1 MFDTSN
7 LHNKIVFLKKGTHV
21 FDSNIEFSTFVY
33 NSALL
38 HDNSFS
44 LFAAVAVFCWVFS
57 CCRSL
62 SGRTC
67 SSCHC
72 VLTGSKLGC
81 RGRLWMI
88 NHCRSPSIMP
98 ISGIGSSTQAD
109 AVWSFWDGLVSCAVR
124 HVIPST
130 SWLIDYRLM
139 QFASCC
145 LSCLRGSS
153 RRCPALT
160 CLPPFSFF
168 CNPSYDW
175 LVGAPM
181 AQPCPSVKSHMSH
194 LRSDWFALR
203 ESCTLKNPDLL
214 MEK

>member
-7 LHNKIVFLKKGTHV
+7 LHNKIVFLKKATHA
-21 FDSNIEFSTFVY
+21 FYSNIEFSTFVY
-33 NSALL
+33 NPALL

-44 LFAAVAVFCWVFS
+44 LTAAVAVFC
-57 CCRSL
+57 CHSL
-62 SGRTC
+62 SGRTR
-67 SSCHC
+67 SSCLC

-98 ISGIGSSTQAD
+98 VSGIGSSTQAD
-109 AVWSFWDGLVSCAVR
+109 AVWSFWDGLVSCAAR

-168 CNPSYDW
+168 ATPHTIGLSEHRW
-175 LVGAPM
+175 LSHAPLSK
-181 AQPCPSVKSHMSH
+181 AICHIWGVIG
-194 LRSDWFALR
+194 LLR
-203 ESCTLKNPDLL
+203 ENHAPSKIQISSWRNRD
-214 MEK
+214 